1 MMAKIDLSAVEAR
14 INQSR
19 EHFDTM
25 MIPTADAGALLDQL
39 IQARAEL
46 EQLRAAA
53 VGVSAA
59 LPVDLKDLPG
69 HLAAVR
75 CGDGRAAP
83 AALTAWHAGRKVELC
98 RPS

>member
-59 LPVDLKDLPG
+59 LPVDLKDLPDIWQPFG
-69 HLAAVR
+69 AAM
-75 CGDGRAAP
+75 
-83 AALTAWHAGRKVELC
+83 AALRQLL
-98 RPS
+98 